1 VLRVEI
7 IEDHPVM
14 AEGLRALLS
23 DESDIE
29 VVGVAAG
36 VAEAVELAHAT
47 QPDVILTDFR
57 LADGTG
63 AEALLLIRQVLPD
76 VVAIFLSAHDS
87 DAVVAAAVEAGA
99 SGYLLKTEPPELVLS
114 AIRGAAAGEILVPAR
129 RLAELLAHRGRV
141 NRDLEVRRRT
151 IEAITT
157 RELETLRLMAS
168 GRDNAA
174 IARELHIAYT
184 TVRSHVRSVVAK
196 LEAHSR
202 LEAVVKAAE
211 LGMI

>member
-63 AEALLLIRQVLPD
+63 AEALFLVRQVLPD

-129 RLAELLAHRGRV
+129 RLAELLALRGRV